1 MKILFAAPENAW
13 AGFFHKIRS
22 TLPEHSFEAS
32 GRFEIG
38 TLEGFDVLVPTMSLV
53 TRDVLRGADR
63 LRLIQQCG
71 AGLEGVDLA
80 AAREQN
86 IPVANVPTDISGN
99 ADSVAEL
106 GIYMLIGLSRDF
118 RGMARSHRDRKVG
131 EPKGRA
137 LKGKTVGIVG
147 LGGIGRA
154 LVHRLRP
161 FGVRLMG
168 IKRNDPEKAMEELGL
183 VWAGGPGDLPRLL
196 ARSDYVVLALP
207 MTEESRGM
215 IDGAAFS
222 RMKRESFI
230 INLSRG
236 GLIEREALIDALA
249 SGRIAG
255 AGLDVYWEEPP
266 DPDDPLFRYNVLATP
281 HIAGS
286 TDISVRGIVEA
297 VAENIRRVER
307 GDVPL
312 HVKN

>member
-1 MKILFAAPENAW
+1 
-13 AGFFHKIRS
+13 
-22 TLPEHSFEAS
+22 
-32 GRFEIG
+32 
-38 TLEGFDVLVPTMSLV
+38 
-53 TRDVLRGADR
+53 
-63 LRLIQQCG
+63 
-71 AGLEGVDLA
+71 
-80 AAREQN
+80 
-86 IPVANVPTDISGN
+86 
-99 ADSVAEL
+99 
-106 GIYMLIGLSRDF
+106 
-118 RGMARSHRDRKVG
+118 
-131 EPKGRA
+131 
-137 LKGKTVGIVG
+137 VGIVG

-168 IKRNDPEKAMEELGL
+168 IKLNDPEKAMEELGL